1 MLGSSSVAGMKLYSC
16 PLRLKAMLALV
27 LAGVTGNCLPLQAAT
42 LADHARRYDEQIR
55 SQILPYWYDTA
66 VDGERGGYLL
76 SADAENPAPPA
87 TEKQIVTQARMI
99 WGFAHA
105 HLKGYRDPRRDYL
118 KAARQGFEFMVK
130 YLWDP
135 EFGGYFW
142 KTDLAGKPI
151 SDRKMLY
158 GNAFVVYAF
167 VELHR
172 AGGGR
177 APLDRALE
185 LYRDIQRH
193 CHDAKHG
200 GWGEHYTRDWQLI
213 TAHDDRIEVEVAG
226 LKSANAHLH
235 WMEALA
241 ELYDVTK
248 DAEAGKS
255 LAEAIQINA
264 TWFYPPEPGKSAF
277 HRHPDWREVTNPK
290 NAGLSYG
297 HNVEFAWLMIRAQ
310 EVLGHPPAWDHF
322 HAVMRHGMRYGWDAE
337 RGGLYNRGVGDR
349 PATDRDKVWWVQ
361 SEMMA
366 ALTDSLRRHHN
377 TEHEAALLKLIA
389 FLNAHQ
395 IDRTTGVWLDTVSET
410 GVPKRTALAHNWKAA
425 YHDLRALVKFVEA
438 FKPK

>member
-1 MLGSSSVAGMKLYSC
+1 MKF
-16 PLRLKAMLALV
+16 R
-27 LAGVTGNCLPLQAAT
+27 LPLAPVTFVGLFVIGLCALANAALGAT
-42 LADHARRYDEQIR
+42 SLADHARHYDEQIR
-55 SQILPYWYDTA
+55 TKILPYWYDTS
-66 VDGERGGYLL
+66 VDWQRGGFVL
-76 SADAENPAPPA
+76 SANAKAKASPA
-87 TEKQIVTQARMI
+87 TEKQIVTQSRMI
-99 WGFAHA
+99 WGLAHA
-105 HLKGYRDPRRDYL
+105 HLKGYRDPQRDYL

-130 YLWDP
+130 HLRDG
-135 EFGGYFW
+135 ERGGYFW
-142 KTDLAGKPI
+142 KTDLIGRPI

-172 AGGGR
+172 AGGDR

-193 CHDAKHG
+193 CYDTQHG

-213 TAHDDRIEVEVAG
+213 TAQDDRVEVEVAG

-248 DAEAGKS
+248 NGDVAKS
-255 LAEAIQINA
+255 LAEAIKINA
-264 TWFYPPEPGKSAF
+264 TYFYPMEPGKSAF
-277 HRHPDWREVTNPK
+277 HRNPDWSKVTDPK
-290 NAGLSYG
+290 SAGLSYG

-310 EVLGHPPAWDHF
+310 ETLGVSPAWDHF
-322 HAVMRHGMRYGWDAE
+322 AAVMQHAMKFGWDTE
-337 RGGLYNRGVGDR
+337 RGGLYNRGVGDQ

-361 SEMMA
+361 SEMLA
-366 ALTDSLRRHHN
+366 ALTDGYRHRPN
-377 TEHEAALLKLIA
+377 PQDEQVLQKLIG

-395 IDRTTGVWLDTVSET
+395 IDERTGVWLDTVSES
-410 GVPKRTALAHNWKAA
+410 GQPKRTDLAHNWKAA

-438 FKPK
+438 FRTTK